1 MAAREL
7 RKGTSRYK
15 VRNWKEYEKALIN
28 RGRIDI
34 WISED
39 AISKWHPNPEKKKQG
54 RQVHYSNIAVQT
66 CLVMR
71 SLYKLPLRQTEGFI
85 NSLIKLLELDIS
97 SPDHTTISRRSENL
111 EVINKSLKKEGSITI
126 LVDSTGLKISGSG
139 QWEEEKHGKGR
150 RKQWRK
156 LHLAIDEETLEIVAT
171 TLTLS
176 KISDPCEV
184 MPLINQVE
192 SEIDTIKADGA
203 YDQDPLR
210 QELDNLNINSIFP
223 PRIDAI
229 LSKDHKHNPTPRD
242 KAIERIKKDGREVWE
257 YASGY
262 SKRNLV
268 ENAMFRYKNIIG
280 NKMHSKTVK
289 RQETEVRI
297 GIYILNQMI
306 GLGMPDSVRVV

>member
-1 MAAREL
+1 MTARES

-15 VRNWKEYEKALIN
+15 VRNWKEYEKALVN
-28 RGRIDI
+28 RGRVDI

-39 AISKWHPNPEKKKQG
+39 AISKWHPNLEKKKQG

-139 QWEEEKHGKGR
+139 QWEEEKHGTGR
-150 RKQWRK
+150 RRKWRK

-171 TLTLS
+171 TLTS
-176 KISDPCEV
+176 NKVSDPSEV

-229 LSKDHKHNPTPRD
+229 LSKDHKHNPTSRD
-242 KAIERIKKDGREVWE
+242 KAIVRIKKDGREVWE

-289 RQETEVRI
+289 RQDTEVRI